1 MPISTV
7 SNGES
12 GSSVRTKI
20 NSVIAEVNALGTA
33 ADLNVGTTAGTV
45 CAGDDSRLSDSR
57 EWTASTI
64 SQAEAEAGTSTTRR
78 AFTAERVFQAIA
90 AWWTTITASALRTK
104 AELGGAATLNVGTTA
119 GTVAAGDDSRLSN
132 ARTPTAH
139 AASHTNGTDDIQNA
153 TAAQKGLMT
162 AAYASKLDGIEAG
175 AQVNVATNLSYT
187 AASRLLESSTGT
199 DVTLPLFASGAAGL
213 VPASGGGTT
222 NFLRADG
229 TFAAP
234 AGSGGAI
241 VKVVAAVKTDTATVT
256 GTTPATVFSASIT
269 PASAS
274 NRIAIVAMLSVGQA
288 TNNAAYIDILRGST
302 AILQGD
308 TAGNRRRVTTTG
320 YTNQAGQFQS
330 AALVA
335 DDLPGVTTSTT
346 YNIQLSSNT
355 TGSVFLNRSATDTD
369 SNIFARGASSILL
382 IEYTP

>member
-90 AWWTTITASALRTK
+90 AWWATITASALRTK

>member
-20 NSVIAEVNALGTA
+20 NSIIAEVNALGTA

-64 SQAEAEAGTSTTRR
+64 SQAEAEAGISTTRR

-90 AWWTTITASALRTK
+90 AWWATITASALRSK
-104 AELGGAATLNVGTTA
+104 ADLGDSATRNVGTTG
-119 GTVAAGDDSRLSN
+119 GTVCAGDDSRLSN
-132 ARTPTAH
+132 SRTPTAH

-213 VPASGGGTT
+213 VPASGGGTI

-234 AGSGGAI
+234 ASGGAI

-288 TNNAAYIDILRGST
+288 TSQATFVDILRGST

-308 TAGNRRRVTTTG
+308 AAGSRRRITTSH
-320 YTNQAGQFQS
+320 YTNQNGQFQS
-330 AALVA
+330 VSVVA
-335 DDLPGVTTSTT
+335 DDLPATTSSTT
-346 YNIQLSSNT
+346 YNVQISSNG
-355 TGSVFLNRSATDTD
+355 TGSVFLNRSSTDTD
-369 SNIFARGASSILL
+369 SNLFARGASSILL

>member
-64 SQAEAEAGTSTTRR
+64 SQAEAEAGISTTRR

-90 AWWTTITASALRTK
+90 AWWTTITASALRSK
-104 AELGGAATLNVGTTA
+104 ADLGDSATRNVGTTG
-119 GTVAAGDDSRLSN
+119 GTVCAGDDSRLSN
-132 ARTPTAH
+132 SRTPTAH

-213 VPASGGGTT
+213 VPASGGGTA

-229 TFAAP
+229 TFATP
-234 AGSGGAI
+234 ASGGAI

-274 NRIAIVAMLSVGQA
+274 NKIAIVAMLSIGQA
-288 TNNAAYIDILRGST
+288 LNNSPLIDILRGST
-302 AILQGD
+302 AVAQGD
-308 TAGNRRRVTTTG
+308 AAGNRRRITTAVN
-320 YTNQAGQFQS
+320 TNLASMMQS
-330 AALVA
+330 VSVVA
-335 DDLPGVTTSTT
+335 DDSPATTSSTT
-346 YNIQLSSNT
+346 YNIQISSNS
-355 TGSVFLNRSATDTD
+355 TGSVFLNRSSTDTD
-369 SNIFARGASSILL
+369 TTAFARGASSILL

>member
-64 SQAEAEAGTSTTRR
+64 SQAEAEAGISTTRR

-90 AWWTTITASALRTK
+90 AWWATITASALRTK

-234 AGSGGAI
+234 ASGGAI

-288 TNNAAYIDILRGST
+288 TSQATFVDILRGST

-308 TAGNRRRVTTTG
+308 AAGSRRRITTSH
-320 YTNQAGQFQS
+320 YTNQNGQFQS
-330 AALVA
+330 VSVVA
-335 DDLPGVTTSTT
+335 DDLPATTSSTT
-346 YNIQLSSNT
+346 YNVQISSNG
-355 TGSVFLNRSATDTD
+355 TGSVFLNRSSTDTD
-369 SNIFARGASSILL
+369 SNLFARGASSILL

>member
-78 AFTAERVFQAIA
+78 AFTAERVFQAIV
-90 AWWTTITASALRTK
+90 AWWATITASALRSK
-104 AELGGAATLNVGTTA
+104 ADLGDSATRNVGTTG
-119 GTVAAGDDSRLSN
+119 GTVCAGDDSRLNNS
-132 ARTPTAH
+132 RTPTAH

-234 AGSGGAI
+234 VSGGAI

-302 AILQGD
+302 AIMQGD

>member
-64 SQAEAEAGTSTTRR
+64 SQAEAEAGISTTRR

-90 AWWTTITASALRTK
+90 AWWATITASALRTK

>member
-90 AWWTTITASALRTK
+90 AWWATITASALRTK
-104 AELGGAATLNVGTTA
+104 ADLGDSATRNVGTIG
-119 GTVAAGDDSRLSN
+119 GTVCAGDDSRLSN
-132 ARTPTAH
+132 SRTPTAH

-288 TNNAAYIDILRGST
+288 TSQATFVDILRGST

-308 TAGNRRRVTTTG
+308 AAGSRRRITTSH
-320 YTNQAGQFQS
+320 YTNQNGQFQS
-330 AALVA
+330 VSVVA
-335 DDLPGVTTSTT
+335 DDLPATTSSTT
-346 YNIQLSSNT
+346 YNVQISSNG
-355 TGSVFLNRSATDTD
+355 TGSVFLNRSSTDTD

>member
-90 AWWTTITASALRTK
+90 AWWATITASALRTK
-104 AELGGAATLNVGTTA
+104 ADLGDSATRNVGTIG
-119 GTVAAGDDSRLSN
+119 GTVCAGDDSRLSN
-132 ARTPTAH
+132 SRTPTAH

-213 VPASGGGTT
+213 VPASGGGTA

-234 AGSGGAI
+234 ASGSGKI
-241 VKVVAAVKTDTATVT
+241 LQVLQTTLTSTATVT
-256 GTTPATVFSASIT
+256 GSTFGSVISLSIT
-269 PASAS
+269 PASTS
-274 NRIAIVAMLSVGQA
+274 SRIMVLAQLSAGA
-288 TNNAAYIDILRGST
+288 ALNNYPLFRVTRGGSVVF
-302 AILQGD
+302 QGD
-308 TAGNRRRVTTTG
+308 TAGSRTRITAG
-320 YTNQAGQFQS
+320 QGTNQAAGINTVPLMYIDSPASTSSQS
-330 AALVA
+330 YAIEMASH
-335 DDLPGVTTSTT
+335 STGAV
-346 YNIQLSSNT
+346 Y
-355 TGSVFLNRSATDTD
+355 LNRTGTDTD
-369 SNIFARGASSILL
+369 SAAFVRGASSLIL
-382 IEYTP
+382 IEIDS

>member
-20 NSVIAEVNALGTA
+20 NSIIAEVNALGTA

-64 SQAEAEAGTSTTRR
+64 SQAEAEAGISTTRR

-90 AWWTTITASALRTK
+90 AWWATITASALRSK
-104 AELGGAATLNVGTTA
+104 ADLGDSATRNVGTTG
-119 GTVAAGDDSRLSN
+119 GTVCAGDDSRLSN
-132 ARTPTAH
+132 SRTPTAH

-234 AGSGGAI
+234 ASGSGKI
-241 VKVVAAVKTDTATVT
+241 LQVLQTTLTSTATVT
-256 GTTPATVFSASIT
+256 GSTFGSVISLSIT
-269 PASAS
+269 PASTS
-274 NRIAIVAMLSVGQA
+274 SRIMVLAQLSAGSA
-288 TNNAAYIDILRGST
+288 LNNYPLFRVTRGGSVVF
-302 AILQGD
+302 QGD
-308 TAGNRRRVTTTG
+308 TAGSRTRVTVAQG
-320 YTNQAGQFQS
+320 TNQAAGINTVPLMYIDSPASTSSQS
-330 AALVA
+330 YAIEMASH
-335 DDLPGVTTSTT
+335 STGAV
-346 YNIQLSSNT
+346 Y
-355 TGSVFLNRSATDTD
+355 LNRTGTDTD
-369 SNIFARGASSILL
+369 SAAFVRGASSLIL
-382 IEYTP
+382 IEIDS

>member
-90 AWWTTITASALRTK
+90 AWWATITASALRTK

-132 ARTPTAH
+132 SRTPTAH

-162 AAYASKLDGIEAG
+162 AAYATKLDGIEAG

-213 VPASGGGTT
+213 VPASGGGTA

-234 AGSGGAI
+234 ASGGAI

>member
-90 AWWTTITASALRTK
+90 AWWATITASALRTK

-132 ARTPTAH
+132 SRTPTAH

-162 AAYASKLDGIEAG
+162 AAYATKLDGIEAG

-213 VPASGGGTT
+213 VPASGGGTA

-234 AGSGGAI
+234 ASGGAI

-335 DDLPGVTTSTT
+335 DDLPAVTTSTT

>member
-20 NSVIAEVNALGTA
+20 NSIIAEVNALGTA

-64 SQAEAEAGTSTTRR
+64 SQAEAEAGISTTRR

-90 AWWTTITASALRTK
+90 AWWATITASALRSK
-104 AELGGAATLNVGTTA
+104 ADLGDSATRNVGTTG
-119 GTVAAGDDSRLSN
+119 GTVCAGDDSRLSN
-132 ARTPTAH
+132 SRTPTAH

-234 AGSGGAI
+234 ASGGAI

-288 TNNAAYIDILRGST
+288 TSQATFVDILRGST

-308 TAGNRRRVTTTG
+308 AAGSRRRITTSH
-320 YTNQAGQFQS
+320 YTNQNGQFQS
-330 AALVA
+330 VSVVA
-335 DDLPGVTTSTT
+335 DDLPATTSSTT
-346 YNIQLSSNT
+346 YNVQISSNG
-355 TGSVFLNRSATDTD
+355 TGSVFLNRSSTDTD
-369 SNIFARGASSILL
+369 SNLFARGASSILL

>member
-78 AFTAERVFQAIA
+78 AFTAERVFQAIV
-90 AWWTTITASALRTK
+90 AWWATITASALRTK

-132 ARTPTAH
+132 SRTPTAH

-162 AAYASKLDGIEAG
+162 AAYATKLDGIEAG

-213 VPASGGGTT
+213 VPASGGGTA

-234 AGSGGAI
+234 ASGGAI

>member
-90 AWWTTITASALRTK
+90 AWWATITASALRTK

-119 GTVAAGDDSRLSN
+119 GTVCAGDDSRLSN

-234 AGSGGAI
+234 ASGSGKI
-241 VKVVAAVKTDTATVT
+241 LQVLQTTLTSTATVT
-256 GTTPATVFSASIT
+256 GSTFGSVISLSIT
-269 PASAS
+269 PASTS
-274 NRIAIVAMLSVGQA
+274 SRIMVLAQLSAGSA
-288 TNNAAYIDILRGST
+288 LNNYPLFRVTRGGSVVF
-302 AILQGD
+302 QGD
-308 TAGNRRRVTTTG
+308 TAGSRTRVTVAQG
-320 YTNQAGQFQS
+320 TNQAAGINTVPLMYIDSPASTSSQS
-330 AALVA
+330 YAIEMASH
-335 DDLPGVTTSTT
+335 STGAV
-346 YNIQLSSNT
+346 Y
-355 TGSVFLNRSATDTD
+355 LNRTGTDTD
-369 SNIFARGASSILL
+369 SAAFVRGASSLIL
-382 IEYTP
+382 IEIDS

>member
-78 AFTAERVFQAIA
+78 AFTAERVFQAIV
-90 AWWTTITASALRTK
+90 AWWATITASALRTK

-132 ARTPTAH
+132 SRTPTAH

-162 AAYASKLDGIEAG
+162 AAYATKLDGIEAG

-234 AGSGGAI
+234 VSGGAI

-274 NRIAIVAMLSVGQA
+274 NRVAVVAMLNIGQA
-288 TNNAAYIDILRGST
+288 LNNAPLVDILRGST
-302 AILQGD
+302 AIAQGD
-308 TAGNRRRVTTTG
+308 AAGNRRRITTAIN
-320 YTNQAGQFQS
+320 TNLATMMQS
-330 AALVA
+330 VSIVA
-335 DDLPGVTTSTT
+335 DDLPATTSSTT
-346 YNIQLSSNT
+346 YNVQISSNS
-355 TGSVFLNRSATDTD
+355 TGSVFLNRSSTDTD
-369 SNIFARGASSILL
+369 STTFARGASSILL

>member
-78 AFTAERVFQAIA
+78 AFTAERVFQAIV
-90 AWWTTITASALRTK
+90 AWWATITASALRTK

-132 ARTPTAH
+132 SRTPTAH

-162 AAYASKLDGIEAG
+162 AAYATKLDGIEAG

-213 VPASGGGTT
+213 VPASGGGTA

-234 AGSGGAI
+234 ASGGAI

-274 NRIAIVAMLSVGQA
+274 NRVAVVAMLNIGQA
-288 TNNAAYIDILRGST
+288 LNNAPLVDILRGST
-302 AILQGD
+302 AIAQGD
-308 TAGNRRRVTTTG
+308 AAGNRRRITTAIN
-320 YTNQAGQFQS
+320 TNLATMMQS
-330 AALVA
+330 VSIVA
-335 DDLPGVTTSTT
+335 DDLPATTSSTT
-346 YNIQLSSNT
+346 YNVQISSNS
-355 TGSVFLNRSATDTD
+355 TGSVFLNRSSTDTD
-369 SNIFARGASSILL
+369 STTFARGASSILL

>member
-64 SQAEAEAGTSTTRR
+64 SQTEAEAGTSTTRR

-90 AWWTTITASALRTK
+90 AWWATITASALRTK

>member
-64 SQAEAEAGTSTTRR
+64 SQAEAEAGISTTRR

-90 AWWTTITASALRTK
+90 AWWATITASALRTK

-234 AGSGGAI
+234 ASGGAI

-274 NRIAIVAMLSVGQA
+274 NRVAVVAMLNIGQA
-288 TNNAAYIDILRGST
+288 LNNAPLVDILRGST
-302 AILQGD
+302 AIAQGD
-308 TAGNRRRVTTTG
+308 TAGNRRRITTAIN
-320 YTNQAGQFQS
+320 TNLATMMQS
-330 AALVA
+330 VSIVA
-335 DDLPGVTTSTT
+335 DDLPATTSSTT
-346 YNIQLSSNT
+346 YNVQISSNS
-355 TGSVFLNRSATDTD
+355 TGSVFLNRSSTDTD
-369 SNIFARGASSILL
+369 STTFARGASSILL

>member
-90 AWWTTITASALRTK
+90 AWWATITASALRTK
-104 AELGGAATLNVGTTA
+104 ADLGDSATRNVGTTG
-119 GTVAAGDDSRLSN
+119 GTVCAGDDSRLSN
-132 ARTPTAH
+132 SRTPTAH

-234 AGSGGAI
+234 ASGGAI

-274 NRIAIVAMLSVGQA
+274 NRIAIVAMLSIGHA

-308 TAGNRRRVTTTG
+308 TAGSRRRVTTTSF
-320 YTNQAGQFQS
+320 TNQAGQFQS
-330 AALVA
+330 AALIA
-335 DDLPGVTTSTT
+335 DDLPAVTTSTT
-346 YNIQLSSNT
+346 YNIQISSNS

-369 SNIFARGASSILL
+369 ANTFCRGASSILL

>member
-64 SQAEAEAGTSTTRR
+64 SQAEAEAGISTTRR

-90 AWWTTITASALRTK
+90 AWWATITASALRSK

-234 AGSGGAI
+234 ASGGAI

-274 NRIAIVAMLSVGQA
+274 NRVAVVAMLNIGQA
-288 TNNAAYIDILRGST
+288 LNNAPLVDILRGST
-302 AILQGD
+302 AIAQGD
-308 TAGNRRRVTTTG
+308 TAGNRRRITTAIN
-320 YTNQAGQFQS
+320 TNLATMMQS
-330 AALVA
+330 VSIVA
-335 DDLPGVTTSTT
+335 DDLPATTSSTT
-346 YNIQLSSNT
+346 YNVQISSNS
-355 TGSVFLNRSATDTD
+355 TGSVFLNRSSTDTD
-369 SNIFARGASSILL
+369 STTFARGASSILL

>member
-90 AWWTTITASALRTK
+90 AWWATITASALRSK
-104 AELGGAATLNVGTTA
+104 ADLGDSATRNVGTTG
-119 GTVAAGDDSRLSN
+119 GTVCAGDDSRLSN
-132 ARTPTAH
+132 SRTPTAH

-234 AGSGGAI
+234 ASGGAI

-274 NRIAIVAMLSVGQA
+274 NKIAIVAMLSIGQA
-288 TNNAAYIDILRGST
+288 LNNSPLIDILRGST
-302 AILQGD
+302 AVAQGD
-308 TAGNRRRVTTTG
+308 AAGNRRRITTAVN
-320 YTNQAGQFQS
+320 TNLASMMQS
-330 AALVA
+330 VSVVA
-335 DDLPGVTTSTT
+335 DDSPATTSSTT
-346 YNIQLSSNT
+346 YNIQISSNS
-355 TGSVFLNRSATDTD
+355 TGSVFLNRSSTDTD
-369 SNIFARGASSILL
+369 TTAFARGASSILL